1 MKRIILTVLIFCA
14 LIIIGIA
21 FATESSAQT
30 DSKEVVVVEL
40 TDKIKLQDKILQGSY
55 IFEHDEARMAKG
67 EPCMYIYTNNKGKI
81 GDKVTAF
88 HCTPVERAL
97 VKHVVISVAMTS
109 EPDVWKLKE
118 IQFPGTT
125 KGHLVP

>member
-1 MKRIILTVLIFCA
+1 
-14 LIIIGIA
+14 
-21 FATESSAQT
+21 
-30 DSKEVVVVEL
+30 VVVVEL

-67 EPCMYIYTNNKGKI
+67 EPCMYVYTNNKGKP

-88 HCTPVERAL
+88 HCTPVERTL
-97 VKHVVISVAMTS
+97 VENVVISVVMSS

-118 IQFPGTT
+118 IQFPRTT
-125 KGHLVP
+125 KGHIVP

>member
-1 MKRIILTVLIFCA
+1 MKRIILTVLIFGT
-14 LIIIGIA
+14 LTLSGIA
-21 FATESSAQT
+21 LTSKNSSQA
-30 DSKEVVVVEL
+30 DGREVVVVEL
-40 TDKIKLQDKILQGSY
+40 TDKIKIQDQILQGSY
-55 IFEHDEARMAKG
+55 IFEHDESRMAKG
-67 EPCMYIYTNNKGKI
+67 EPCMFIYTNNKGKI

-88 HCTPVERAL
+88 HCTPVQRTL
-97 VKHVVISVAMTS
+97 VKNVVISVAMTS